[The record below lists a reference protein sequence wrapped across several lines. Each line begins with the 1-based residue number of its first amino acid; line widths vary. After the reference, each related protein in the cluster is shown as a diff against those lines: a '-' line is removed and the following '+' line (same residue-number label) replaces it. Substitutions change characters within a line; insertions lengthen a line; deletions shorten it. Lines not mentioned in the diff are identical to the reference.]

1 MSQRTRATWMVIAA
15 AAATL
20 VISASADARSFVG
33 ELHRL
38 EQHIDQ
44 CDQESRETRQR
55 LDLLDAKLDGDTA
68 SLETVRRAKLRVRR
82 RVGERLVAW
91 QQAHRALDRA
101 RLYMPPGAAP
111 DTRQLLHY
119 AQAEALGESQR
130 DIDVLGEI
138 DREQRRVSGLVEQ
151 RARTTIQLAQ
161 SRADAGKTRA
171 ERDTVVDDARK
182 NAAEVDDEIEASDES
197 LARSLS
203 LLVKNESERD
213 FHRLKGTLLPPVSRP
228 PSHGYGPR
236 KQRGSMSYVRHTGMT
251 WKVDRGTDVRATAG
265 GLVAFASDFEGYGK
279 LIIIDHGDDYHSL
292 YAHLANVQVEV
303 GDRVGRGDSIADTG
317 ATGSFEGPKLYFELR
332 RYGKPIDPADW
343 FIQK

>member
-1 MSQRTRATWMVIAA
+1 MWRSRAIWTVVAA
-15 AAATL
+15 VAATL
-20 VISASADARSFVG
+20 ALSTSADARSFVG

-44 CDQESRETRQR
+44 REQEARQTRQR
-55 LDLLDAKLDGDTA
+55 LDLLDAKLAGDTA

-91 QQAHRALDRA
+91 QQTHRVLDRA
-101 RLYMPPGAAP
+101 RTYMRPGVAS
-111 DTRQLLHY
+111 DTRQLLQY
-119 AQAEALGESQR
+119 AEADALGESQR

-138 DREQRRVSGLVEQ
+138 DREQRRVSGLVDQ
-151 RARTTIQLAQ
+151 RARATIRLAQ
-161 SRADAGKTRA
+161 SRADAGKTQA
-171 ERDTVVDDARK
+171 ERDTVVDDARE
-182 NAAEVDDEIEASDES
+182 NAAKVDEEIEASDES

-213 FHRLKGTLLPPVSRP
+213 FHRLKGTLLPPVSSP
-228 PSHGYGPR
+228 HAYGYGPR
-236 KQRGSMSYVRHTGMT
+236 KQRGSMSYVRHTGVT
-251 WKVDRGTDVRATAG
+251 WKVDRGTGVRATAG

-279 LIIIDHGDDYHSL
+279 LIIIDHGGDYHSL
-292 YAHLANVQVEV
+292 YAHLSKVEVEV
-303 GDRVGRGDSIADTG
+303 GDRVARGDSIAKTG

-332 RYGKPIDPADW
+332 KNGKPIDPADW